1 MSQDSNFIDMES
13 EVWRTAVLPKVQ
25 GTWNLHMVLSQQE
38 ELLDFFFLFSS
49 VSGTAGQIGQANY
62 AAGNTF
68 MDAFVQYRHSLGLP
82 ASTLDIG
89 IMEDVGFLAREKH
102 LLDALKATSLHTLHE
117 QDLLDSLELMIARSY
132 PPHDNDTTA
141 AAAKSARLTSGYV
154 SPGHVIIGMRSKLPL
169 LSPLNRTGW
178 KKSPRLLVY
187 RNIEFQAQSDFGAST
202 DGSLKEFLQ
211 ACSSTP
217 ELLETEQAA
226 IFLAHEIGTTLFTF
240 MMRAEEEVDM
250 TVPLESF
257 GVDSLV
263 SIELR
268 NWFRQRIGVQ
278 FTVVEIG
285 GAASLMELGKMAAEK
300 LIEKHKQ

>member
-1 MSQDSNFIDMES
+1 M
-13 EVWRTAVLPKVQ
+13 LPKVQ
-25 GTWNLHMVLSQQE
+25 GTWNLHDTLSKQE
-38 ELLDFFFLFSS
+38 EPLDFFFLFSS

-102 LLDALKATSLHTLHE
+102 LLDALKATSLHMLHE

-132 PPHDNDTTA
+132 PPQNNDSA
-141 AAAKSARLTSGYV
+141 AAAGGECKSGAPARLTSGYI
-154 SPGHVIIGMRSKLPL
+154 SSGHVIIGMRSKLPL

-187 RNIEFQAQSDFGAST
+187 RNIEFQDQSESGTST

-211 ACSSTP
+211 TCSSTP
-217 ELLETEQAA
+217 TVLETEQATT
-226 IFLAHEIGTTLFTF
+226 FLAHEIGVTLFNF
-240 MMRAEEEVDM
+240 MMRADEEVDL
-250 TVPLESF
+250 TVPLASI

-268 NWFRQRIGVQ
+268 NWFRQKIGVQ
-278 FTVVEIG
+278 FTIVEIG
-285 GAASLMELGKMAAEK
+285 SAASLTELGGMTAEK
-300 LIEKHKQ
+300 LIEKYKH